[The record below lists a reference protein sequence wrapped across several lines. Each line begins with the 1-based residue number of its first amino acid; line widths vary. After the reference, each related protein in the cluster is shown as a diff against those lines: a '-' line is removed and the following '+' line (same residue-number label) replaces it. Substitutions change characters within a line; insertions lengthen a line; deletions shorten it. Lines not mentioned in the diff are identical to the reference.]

1 MIFIISFYVIS
12 GYLIRLEFNLLT
24 IKKENKMSNLE
35 TSYMG
40 IHLKSPVIF
49 GACELTSK
57 TDVLKKAEQKGVG
70 AVVYKSI
77 FEEQIQM
84 DNLMHDELLEEY
96 NDIHAEMVTNHPNVD
111 RSEIEYY
118 LHQLRTAKES
128 ISVPVIASLNAVN
141 DSSWIK
147 YAKLIE
153 QTGVD
158 GIELNLYQIPTSFD
172 LDAATIEKNQIEL
185 VSKIKNSLSIPVSV
199 KLSPDYTNVLNFAQQ
214 LDNVGVDALVLF
226 NAFFQP
232 DIAIEKEKHKKAFN
246 LSNRGDYK
254 KSLRYAGM
262 LHGRIKADICSSLG
276 VFNGED
282 VIKLLLSGT
291 SCVQVVSAV
300 YKYGTSVISEINRT
314 LTEWMERRG
323 YSSIEEFRGK
333 LSDSVINK
341 NDSMI
346 IYKRAQYID
355 LLLNSDNVFG
365 EKL

>member
-1 MIFIISFYVIS
+1 
-12 GYLIRLEFNLLT
+12 
-24 IKKENKMSNLE
+24 MSNLE

-40 IHLKSPVIF
+40 ILLKSPVIL

-57 TDVLKKAEQKGVG
+57 TDVLKRAEQGGVG

-96 NDIHAEMVTNHPNVD
+96 NDINAEMITNHPNID

-118 LHQLRTAKES
+118 LHQLRKVKES
-128 ISVPVIASLNAVN
+128 VSIPVIASLNAVN
-141 DSSWIK
+141 ETSWLR
-147 YAKLIE
+147 YASLIE
-153 QTGVD
+153 ETGVD
-158 GIELNLYQIPTSFD
+158 GIELNLYQTPTRFD
-172 LDAATIEKNQIEL
+172 LDAATIEKHQIEL
-185 VSKIKNSLSIPVSV
+185 VSNIKKSISIPVSV
-199 KLSPDYTNVLNFAQQ
+199 KLSSDYTNILNFAKQ
-214 LDNVGVDALVLF
+214 LDNVGVDAMVMF

-232 DIAIEKEKHKKAFN
+232 DIEIEKEKHRRSFN
-246 LSNRGDYK
+246 LSRRGDYK

-262 LHGRIKADICSSLG
+262 LHGRIKADICSSMG

-282 VIKLLLSGT
+282 VIKLILSGA

-314 LTEWMERRG
+314 VSDWMEKKG
-323 YSSIEEFRGK
+323 YSTINDFEGK
-333 LSDSVINK
+333 LSDSALSI
-341 NDSMI
+341 NDSVL

-355 LLLNSDNVFG
+355 LLLNSDTVFG

>member
-1 MIFIISFYVIS
+1 
-12 GYLIRLEFNLLT
+12 
-24 IKKENKMSNLE
+24 MSNLE

-40 IHLKSPVIF
+40 ILLKSPIIL

-57 TDVLKKAEQKGVG
+57 TDVIKRAEQEGVG

-96 NDIHAEMVTNHPNVD
+96 NDIHAEMITNHPNID
-111 RSEIEYY
+111 RSEIEHY
-118 LHQLRTAKES
+118 LHQLRKAKES
-128 ISVPVIASLNAVN
+128 VSIPVIASLNAVN
-141 DSSWIK
+141 ESSWIR
-147 YAKLIE
+147 YASLIE
-153 QTGVD
+153 ETGVD
-158 GIELNLYQIPTSFD
+158 GIELNLYQTPTRFD
-172 LDAATIEKNQIEL
+172 LDGTTIEKQQIDL
-185 VSKIKNSLSIPVSV
+185 VSKIKSSLSIPVSV
-199 KLSPDYTNVLNFAQQ
+199 KLSQDYTNILNFAQQ
-214 LDNVGVDALVLF
+214 LDSVGVDAMVMF

-232 DIAIEKEKHKKAFN
+232 DIEIEKEKHRKSFN
-246 LSNRGDYK
+246 LSRRGDYK

-276 VFNGED
+276 VFNGDD
-282 VIKLLLSGT
+282 VIKLLLSGA

-314 LTEWMERRG
+314 VSDWMERKG
-323 YSSIEEFRGK
+323 YNTIEDFEGK
-333 LSDSVINK
+333 LSDSVLNK
-341 NDSMI
+341 NDSVI

-355 LLLNSDNVFG
+355 LLLNSDTVFG

>member
-1 MIFIISFYVIS
+1 
-12 GYLIRLEFNLLT
+12 
-24 IKKENKMSNLE
+24 MSYLE

-40 IHLKSPVIF
+40 ILLKSPIIL

-57 TDVLKKAEQKGVG
+57 TDVIKRAEQEGVG

-96 NDIHAEMVTNHPNVD
+96 NDIHAEMITNHPNID
-111 RSEIEYY
+111 RSEIEHY
-118 LHQLRTAKES
+118 LHQLRKAKES
-128 ISVPVIASLNAVN
+128 VSIPVIASLNAVN
-141 DSSWIK
+141 ESSWIR
-147 YAKLIE
+147 YASLIE
-153 QTGVD
+153 ETGVD
-158 GIELNLYQIPTSFD
+158 GIELNLYQTPTRFD
-172 LDAATIEKNQIEL
+172 LDGTTIEKQQIDL
-185 VSKIKNSLSIPVSV
+185 VSKIKSSLSIPVSV
-199 KLSPDYTNVLNFAQQ
+199 KLSQDYTNILNFAQQ
-214 LDNVGVDALVLF
+214 LDSVGVDAMVMF

-232 DIAIEKEKHKKAFN
+232 DIEIEKEKHRKSFN
-246 LSNRGDYK
+246 LSRRGDYK

-282 VIKLLLSGT
+282 VIKLLLSGA

-314 LTEWMERRG
+314 VSDWMERKG
-323 YSSIEEFRGK
+323 YNTIEDFEGK
-333 LSDSVINK
+333 LSDSVLNK
-341 NDSMI
+341 NDSVI

-355 LLLNSDNVFG
+355 LLLNSDTVFG

>member
-1 MIFIISFYVIS
+1 
-12 GYLIRLEFNLLT
+12 
-24 IKKENKMSNLE
+24 MSNLE

-40 IHLKSPVIF
+40 ILLKSPIIL

-57 TDVLKKAEQKGVG
+57 TDVIKRAEQEGVG

-96 NDIHAEMVTNHPNVD
+96 NDIHAEMITNHPNID
-111 RSEIEYY
+111 RSEIEHY
-118 LHQLRTAKES
+118 LHQLRKAKES
-128 ISVPVIASLNAVN
+128 VSIPVIASLNAVN
-141 DSSWIK
+141 ESSWIR
-147 YAKLIE
+147 YASLIE
-153 QTGVD
+153 ETGVD
-158 GIELNLYQIPTSFD
+158 GIELNLYQTPTRFD
-172 LDAATIEKNQIEL
+172 LDGTTIEKQQIDL
-185 VSKIKNSLSIPVSV
+185 VSKIKSSLSIPVSV
-199 KLSPDYTNVLNFAQQ
+199 KLSQDYTNILNFAQQ
-214 LDNVGVDALVLF
+214 LDSVGVDAMVMF

-232 DIAIEKEKHKKAFN
+232 DIEIEKEKHRKSFN
-246 LSNRGDYK
+246 LSRRGDYK

-282 VIKLLLSGT
+282 VIKLLLSGA

-314 LTEWMERRG
+314 VSDWMERKG
-323 YSSIEEFRGK
+323 YNTIEDFEGK
-333 LSDSVINK
+333 LSDSVLNK
-341 NDSMI
+341 NDSVI

-355 LLLNSDNVFG
+355 LLLNSDTVFG
-365 EKL
+365 GKL

>member
-1 MIFIISFYVIS
+1 
-12 GYLIRLEFNLLT
+12 
-24 IKKENKMSNLE
+24 MSNLE

-40 IHLKSPVIF
+40 ILLKSPIIL

-57 TDVLKKAEQKGVG
+57 TDVIKRAEQEGVG

-96 NDIHAEMVTNHPNVD
+96 NDIHAEMITNHPNID
-111 RSEIEYY
+111 RSEIEHY
-118 LHQLRTAKES
+118 LHQLRKAKES
-128 ISVPVIASLNAVN
+128 VSIPVIASLNAVN
-141 DSSWIK
+141 ESSWIR
-147 YAKLIE
+147 YASLIE
-153 QTGVD
+153 ETGVD
-158 GIELNLYQIPTSFD
+158 GIELNLYQTPTRFD
-172 LDAATIEKNQIEL
+172 LDGTTIEKQQIDL
-185 VSKIKNSLSIPVSV
+185 VSKIKSSLSIPVSV
-199 KLSPDYTNVLNFAQQ
+199 KLSQDYTNILNFAQQ
-214 LDNVGVDALVLF
+214 LDSVGVDAMVMF

-232 DIAIEKEKHKKAFN
+232 DIEIEKEKHRKSFN
-246 LSNRGDYK
+246 LSRRGDYK

-282 VIKLLLSGT
+282 VIKLLLSGA

-314 LTEWMERRG
+314 VSDWMERKG
-323 YSSIEEFRGK
+323 YNTIEDFEGK
-333 LSDSVINK
+333 LSDSVLNK
-341 NDSMI
+341 NDSVI

-355 LLLNSDNVFG
+355 LLLNSDTVFG

>member
-1 MIFIISFYVIS
+1 
-12 GYLIRLEFNLLT
+12 
-24 IKKENKMSNLE
+24 MSNLE

-40 IHLKSPVIF
+40 ILLKSPIIL

-57 TDVLKKAEQKGVG
+57 TDVIKRAEQEGVG

-96 NDIHAEMVTNHPNVD
+96 NDIHAEMITNHPNID
-111 RSEIEYY
+111 RSEIEHY
-118 LHQLRTAKES
+118 LHQLRKAKES
-128 ISVPVIASLNAVN
+128 VSIPVIASLNAVN
-141 DSSWIK
+141 ESSWIR
-147 YAKLIE
+147 YASLIE
-153 QTGVD
+153 ETGVD
-158 GIELNLYQIPTSFD
+158 GIELNLYQTPTRFD
-172 LDAATIEKNQIEL
+172 LDGTTIEKQQIDL
-185 VSKIKNSLSIPVSV
+185 VSKIKSSLSIPVSV
-199 KLSPDYTNVLNFAQQ
+199 KLSQDYTNILNFAQQ
-214 LDNVGVDALVLF
+214 LDSVGVDAMVMF

-232 DIAIEKEKHKKAFN
+232 DIEIEKEKHRKSFN
-246 LSNRGDYK
+246 LSRRGDYK

-282 VIKLLLSGT
+282 VIKLLLSGA

-314 LTEWMERRG
+314 VSDWMERKG
-323 YSSIEEFRGK
+323 YNTIEDFEGK
-333 LSDSVINK
+333 LSDSVLNK
-341 NDSMI
+341 NDSVI

-355 LLLNSDNVFG
+355 PLLNSDTVFG